1 MSLKKSIGYPQ
12 LILIFFYPLDR
23 LIRYEMQSP
32 WIQNKYW
39 WTQKTCMHSQSYY
52 EKRNRGK
59 IDATYIKVLGALDAI
74 TFINLQNFGKCHQE
88 CYKLVTNETNI
99 DRLIERYKKRQ
110 TCCKILTFQNVK
122 SGKPSKESMH
132 DTSQNQWWKTLEKYE
147 FY

>member
-52 EKRNRGK
+52 KKRNRGK

-74 TFINLQNFGKCHQE
+74 TFINLQNFAKCHQE
-88 CYKLVTNETNI
+88 CYKLVTSI
-99 DRLIERYKKRQ
+99 
-110 TCCKILTFQNVK
+110 V
-122 SGKPSKESMH
+122 
-132 DTSQNQWWKTLEKYE
+132 W
-147 FY
+147 